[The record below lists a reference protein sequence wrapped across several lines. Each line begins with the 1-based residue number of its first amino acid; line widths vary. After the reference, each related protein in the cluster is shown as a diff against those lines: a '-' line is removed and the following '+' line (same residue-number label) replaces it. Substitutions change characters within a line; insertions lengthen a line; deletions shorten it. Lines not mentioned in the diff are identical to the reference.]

1 MPNSDKPDPLEGL
14 SARIAEAKSRRA
26 AQADRGGSRDESSGR
41 FLSMAMRIGVELV
54 AALAVAMGV
63 GWLLDRW
70 LGTRPWLM
78 IVFFFLGSAA
88 GIMNVYRAVNGL
100 GLGAGYRPPGSDQDP
115 EGRK

>member
-14 SARIAEAKSRRA
+14 ASRIAEAKGRR
-26 AQADRGGSRDESSGR
+26 QTRTDEGGSRDESTGR

-54 AALAVAMGV
+54 AALVVAMGA

-88 GIMNVYRAVNGL
+88 GIMNVYRAVKGL
-100 GLGAGYRPPGSDQDP
+100 GLAPGYRPPDD

>member
-14 SARIAEAKSRRA
+14 AARIAEAKGRR
-26 AQADRGGSRDESSGR
+26 RTRSEEGGNRDESTGR
-41 FLSMAMRIGVELV
+41 FMSMAMRIGVELV
-54 AALAVAMGV
+54 AALVVAMGA

-100 GLGAGYRPPGSDQDP
+100 GLAAGYKRPDE
-115 EGRK
+115 EGRE

>member
-14 SARIAEAKSRRA
+14 AARIAEAKGRRRTPA
-26 AQADRGGSRDESSGR
+26 EEGGSRDEPTGR

-54 AALAVAMGV
+54 AALVVAMAV

-100 GLGAGYRPPGSDQDP
+100 GLAPGYKRPDE
-115 EGRK
+115 EGRE

>member
-14 SARIAEAKSRRA
+14 AARIAEAKGRRPN
-26 AQADRGGSRDESSGR
+26 RTEESGNRDESTGR

-54 AALAVAMGV
+54 AALVVAMGA

-100 GLGAGYRPPGSDQDP
+100 GLAPGYKRPDE
-115 EGRK
+115 EGRE

>member
-14 SARIAEAKSRRA
+14 AARIAEAKQRRETK
-26 AQADRGGSRDESSGR
+26 ADGGGSRDESSGR

-54 AALAVAMGV
+54 AAIVVAMGA

-70 LGTRPWLM
+70 LGTKPWLM

-100 GLGAGYRPPGSDQDP
+100 GLAAGYKRPDE
-115 EGRK
+115 EGRE

>member
-14 SARIAEAKSRRA
+14 ATRIAEAKGRRRT
-26 AQADRGGSRDESSGR
+26 QADEGGNRDESTGR
-41 FLSMAMRIGVELV
+41 FMSMAMRIGVELV
-54 AALAVAMGV
+54 AALVVAMGA

-70 LGTRPWLM
+70 LGTKPWLM

-100 GLGAGYRPPGSDQDP
+100 GLAPGYKRPDE
-115 EGRK
+115 EGRE

>member
-14 SARIAEAKSRRA
+14 AARIAEARSRR
-26 AQADRGGSRDESSGR
+26 QVRTEEGGSRDESSGR

-54 AALAVAMGV
+54 AALVVAMGA

-70 LGTRPWLM
+70 LGTKPWLM
-78 IVFFFLGSAA
+78 IAFFFLGSAA

-100 GLGAGYRPPGSDQDP
+100 GLAAGYRPPDK
-115 EGRK
+115 EGRE